1 MVNES
6 NRRVKVEKMRKI
18 MTVFGTRPEAIKM
31 CPLILELKKRKELSV
46 IVCLT
51 GQHKEMLQQ
60 VMDVFGITEDFNLR
74 IMRERQTL
82 TAITSDILLNL
93 EEILVREKPDIVL
106 VHGDTTTSFV
116 AALASFYQKIPVGH
130 VEAGLR
136 TGNKYSPFPE
146 EMNRVLTARIAT
158 YHFAPTV
165 TNMKNLNLEGIMDN
179 VYVTGNTV
187 IDAFKTTVK
196 KEYMFNN
203 PILNRIDC
211 ENKRVILVTAHR
223 RENLGKPLQNICR
236 ALAKIANTYEDVEIV
251 YPVHF
256 NPAVREVVYS
266 ILDGIKNVKLI
277 DPIDVLDMHNLMS
290 RCFMVMTDSG
300 GIQEE
305 APAFGKPVLVLRT
318 ETERSEAVQAGTVKV
333 VGVDEKIILNETS
346 KLLESQE
353 EYTKMA
359 HSVNPYGDG
368 FASER
373 IADILLAKFLWK
385 H

>member
-1 MVNES
+1 
-6 NRRVKVEKMRKI
+6 MRKI

-31 CPLILELKKRKELSV
+31 CPLILELKKKKELSV

-51 GQHKEMLQQ
+51 GQHKEMLRQ

-82 TAITSDILLNL
+82 TTITSDILLNL

-146 EMNRVLTARIAT
+146 EMNRILTARIAT

-196 KEYMFNN
+196 KEYTFNC

-211 ENKRVILVTAHR
+211 VNKRVILVTAHR
-223 RENLGKPLQNICR
+223 RENLGKPLQNICG
-236 ALAKIANTYEDVEIV
+236 ALEKIANKYEDVEIV
-251 YPVHF
+251 YPVHL
-256 NPAVREVVYS
+256 NPAVRQVVYS

-277 DPIDVLDMHNLMS
+277 EPIDVLDMHNLMS
-290 RCFMVMTDSG
+290 RCYMVMTDSG

-318 ETERSEAVQAGTVKV
+318 ETERPEAVQAGTVKV

-373 IADILLAKFLWK
+373 IADILLKRKELVE
-385 H
+385 